1 MRIIRFQYKG
11 TTRVALELEGDDRK
25 INCLYCLQASK
36 DGVAAV
42 GYRSFKVPEMRDM
55 QEVEDPQ
62 AIMEANPDFLK
73 GVQAELQQKANS
85 TSQPGRMVRKGGKPR
100 TDGTNQAGRMRR

>member
-1 MRIIRFQYKG
+1 MRLVRFQYKG

-36 DGVAAV
+36 DGEAAV
-42 GYRSFKVPEMRDM
+42 GHRSFKVPEMRDI

-62 AIMEANPDFLK
+62 AVMEANPEFLK
-73 GVQAELQQKANS
+73 GVQAELQQAANS
-85 TSQPGRMVRKGGKPR
+85 TSQ
-100 TDGTNQAGRMRR
+100 AGRLHR